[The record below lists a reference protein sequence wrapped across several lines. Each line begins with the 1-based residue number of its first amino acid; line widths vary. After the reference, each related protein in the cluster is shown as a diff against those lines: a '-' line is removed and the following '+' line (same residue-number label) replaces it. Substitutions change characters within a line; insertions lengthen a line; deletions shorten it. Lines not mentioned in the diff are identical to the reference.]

1 MFCKLCTVS
10 IVSIT
15 QILSSLTNITVTRYF
30 SRGKI
35 NMGIHG
41 LTKLLADNAPSAMKE
56 NEMKNY
62 FGKI

>member
-1 MFCKLCTVS
+1 
-10 IVSIT
+10 
-15 QILSSLTNITVTRYF
+15 
-30 SRGKI
+30 
-35 NMGIHG
+35 MGIHG